1 VTWEDSEFVS
11 KSVEEST
18 GMARFVVGVG
28 NVLLKDEGIGCHVL
42 QALRETDLSD
52 VEIIDGG
59 TSLDALQLC
68 EDAEKLIIVDAVRG
82 GGTPGQI
89 YRFRPEDITL
99 EEEPILL
106 LHDMS
111 FVNSLK
117 LMRLWHNIGEAIII
131 GIEPRDIGWGLELSP
146 ELQEKLPRV
155 VDAVL
160 AELGST
166 SPEGEKKC

>member
-1 VTWEDSEFVS
+1 MTWEDSQFVS
-11 KSVEEST
+11 KSVAEST

-28 NVLLKDEGIGCHVL
+28 NVLLKDEGIGCHVV

-59 TSLDALQLC
+59 TCLDALQLC
-68 EDAEKLIIVDAVRG
+68 EDADKLIIVDAVRG
-82 GGTPGQI
+82 GGRPGQI

-111 FVNSLK
+111 FVDSLK

-131 GIEPRDIGWGLELSP
+131 GIEPRDIGWGLELSS
-146 ELQEKLPRV
+146 ELQEKVPRV

-160 AELGST
+160 AELGNT

>member
-1 VTWEDSEFVS
+1 MTWEDSEFVS
-11 KSVEEST
+11 KNVEESA

-28 NVLLKDEGIGCHVL
+28 NVLLKDEGIGCHVV
-42 QALRETDLSD
+42 QALREADLPD

-68 EDAEKLIIVDAVRG
+68 EDVDKLIIVDAVRG

-111 FVNSLK
+111 FVDSLK

-146 ELQEKLPRV
+146 ELQEKVPRV

-160 AELGST
+160 AELGNT

>member
-1 VTWEDSEFVS
+1 MTWEDSEFVS

>member
-1 VTWEDSEFVS
+1 MTWGDSEFVS
-11 KSVEEST
+11 KNVEESA

-28 NVLLKDEGIGCHVL
+28 NVLLKDEGIGCHVV

-68 EDAEKLIIVDAVRG
+68 EDADKLIIVDAVRG

-111 FVNSLK
+111 FVDSLK

-146 ELQEKLPRV
+146 ELQEKVPRV
-155 VDAVL
+155 IDAVL
-160 AELGST
+160 AELGNT
-166 SPEGEKKC
+166 SSEGEKKC

>member
-111 FVNSLK
+111 FVDSLK